1 MVREDVSVVSG
12 VPETIQVPSERQS
25 EIDTPSEL
33 PEGLQ
38 RISYLQVTQ
47 KCVIKRITWRNQSVM
62 LA

>member
-1 MVREDVSVVSG
+1 MVSG
-12 VPETIQVPSERQS
+12 VPETIQVPSECQS

-38 RISYLQVTQ
+38 GISYLQVTQ
-47 KCVIKRITWRNQSVM
+47 KCVINRITWRNQSGV